1 VGTGGEGYGQG
12 MASLNDD
19 AVKALLDAP
28 NCAVISTHN
37 DDGSILST
45 VAWISLEDGELAV
58 NSAEGRHWPANLD
71 RDARVTALVYP
82 PENPYEY
89 VEIQGTAAG
98 THDDAD
104 DHIDR
109 LTQKYMNQDT
119 YPFRGP
125 GEVRKKYVI
134 TPTRVRHQKQG

>member
-1 VGTGGEGYGQG
+1 
-12 MASLNDD
+12 MASLNDG
-19 AVKALLDAP
+19 VVQELLAAP
-28 NCAVISTHN
+28 HCAVISTHN
-37 DDGSILST
+37 PDGSILST
-45 VAWISLEDGELAV
+45 VAWISMEDGELAV
-58 NSAEGRHWPANLD
+58 NSAEGRQWPANLD

-82 PENPYEY
+82 ADNPYEY
-89 VEIQGTAAG
+89 VEIQGTASG

-109 LTQKYMNQDT
+109 LTQKYMGQDK

-125 GEVRKKYVI
+125 GEVRKKFVI

>member
-1 VGTGGEGYGQG
+1 MFPV
-12 MASLNDD
+12 MATLNDD
-19 AVKALLDAP
+19 AVQALLGAP
-28 NCAVISTHN
+28 HCAVISTHN

-45 VAWISLEDGELAV
+45 VAWISLENGELAV
-58 NSAEGRHWPANLD
+58 NSAEGRQWPANLD
-71 RDARVTALVYP
+71 RDPQVTALVYP
-82 PENPYEY
+82 ADNPYEY

-109 LTQKYMNQDT
+109 LTQKYTGRDK

-125 GEVRKKYVI
+125 DEVRKKYVI
-134 TPTRVRHQKQG
+134 TPTRVRHQKQ

>member
-1 VGTGGEGYGQG
+1 MLQI

-19 AVKALLDAP
+19 AVQALLAAP
-28 NCAVISTHN
+28 HCAVISTRN

-58 NSAEGRHWPANLD
+58 NSAEGRKWPANLD
-71 RDARVTALVYP
+71 RDPHITALVY
-82 PENPYEY
+82 EGDKPYEY
-89 VEIQGTAAG
+89 VEIQGTASG

-104 DHIDR
+104 EHIDR
-109 LTQKYMNQDT
+109 LAQKYIGQEK
-119 YPFRGP
+119 YPFKGP

-134 TPTRVRHQKQG
+134 TPTRVRHQTQ

>member
-1 VGTGGEGYGQG
+1 MLAH
-12 MASLNDD
+12 MASLNDG
-19 AVKALLDAP
+19 AVQDLLAAP
-28 NCAVISTHN
+28 HCAVISTKN

-58 NSAEGRHWPANLD
+58 NSAEGRQWPANLD
-71 RDARVTALVYP
+71 RDPHVTALVYP
-82 PENPYEY
+82 ASNPYEY

-109 LTQKYMNQDT
+109 LTQKYMDQEQ
-119 YPFRGP
+119 YPFKGP

-134 TPTRVRHQKQG
+134 TPTRVRYQKQ